1 MRALVISDTHFGA
14 WTGEDILRDREN
26 LALLEPH
33 LDVDEVIFLGDIF
46 DFLFASEREA
56 FAGAGPLFNL
66 LRERLQGKG
75 WSSWRETTITMSS
88 RAKCAGVSSWR
99 FWARWQSM
107 SELPSAGRVPSS
119 RPRAAHG
126 GRRARGPLPHIY
138 LCRGSFDA
146 WSSPRHSR

>member
-1 MRALVISDTHFGA
+1 MRALVISDTHFGS

-75 WSSWRETTITMSS
+75 WSSWRETTGEVAEHERTPVGGESS
-88 RAKCAGVSSWR
+88 FFA
-99 FWARWQSM
+99 
-107 SELPSAGRVPSS
+107 PSS
-119 RPRAAHG
+119 GAWRA
-126 GRRARGPLPHIY
+126 
-138 LCRGSFDA
+138 
-146 WSSPRHSR
+146 SS